1 MKAEVMG
8 RSDVQRRDSRVGAAS
23 HDMRGVKAV
32 PVMRLKSVLFFAALT
47 CFALTPA
54 SAQRR
59 PATPEQ
65 RIDRL
70 EKQVRQVQK
79 QVFPKGQPADT
90 AGFVDDPAATQA
102 SVGALIGRLDSIERS
117 MAELIRTGEENG
129 NRIAVMEAEL
139 ARLRADQDRRLRAIE
154 SSAAAAGTG
163 AAAVESDPPSDV
175 ATTPDTA
182 DEPADDRIE
191 AARPASRPKVE
202 GARNTSASSSADPG
216 EIAYDKGFNL
226 WTAKKYDAAI
236 TALNAMAKDYPGHR
250 RVSWAHNLAG
260 RAMLDKGQPRGAAE
274 VLLANYRRDPK
285 GERAQDSLFYL
296 GQALIKLGQPSQ
308 ACKAFAELEDVY
320 GSALRAPLKAD
331 LPAAKSRAK
340 CG

>member
-1 MKAEVMG
+1 
-8 RSDVQRRDSRVGAAS
+8 
-23 HDMRGVKAV
+23 MRGVKAV
-32 PVMRLKSVLFFAALT
+32 SVMRLKSVLPFAALAW
-47 CFALTPA
+47 FALTPA
-54 SAQRR
+54 GAQRR

-102 SVGALIGRLDSIERS
+102 SVGALIARLDSIERS
-117 MAELIRTGEENG
+117 MAELTRASEESG
-129 NRIAVMEAEL
+129 NRIAVMEADL

-154 SSAAAAGTG
+154 SAAPSESSAAAASESD
-163 AAAVESDPPSDV
+163 AAAGEA
-175 ATTPDTA
+175 ATPATA
-182 DEPADDRIE
+182 AEPADDRIE
-191 AARPASRPKVE
+191 AAPPASRPKVE
-202 GARNTSASSSADPG
+202 GARSTPVTTAADPG
-216 EIAYDKGFNL
+216 EVAYDKGFNL
-226 WTAKKYDAAI
+226 WTEKKYDAAI
-236 TALNAMAKDYPGHR
+236 TALNAMAKAHPGHR

-260 RAMLDKGQPRGAAE
+260 RAMLDKGQPRAAAE

-296 GQALIKLGQPSQ
+296 GQALIRLGQPGQ

-320 GSALRAPLKAD
+320 GSTLRAPLKAD